1 MDWASG
7 RSLRL
12 ESVYIHDRGEAFHL
26 REFTQQDIRLGGE
39 EGLEGDMTV
48 DLDEDSLF
56 FSLLQIFMY
65 LKFSDDVFLNILVV
79 KSPAQA

>member
-1 MDWASG
+1 MDGASG

-26 REFTQQDIRLGGE
+26 RELTQQDIRLGGE

-48 DLDEDSLF
+48 DLDEDS
-56 FSLLQIFMY
+56 
-65 LKFSDDVFLNILVV
+65 
-79 KSPAQA
+79 